1 MAEKDVVLMIADISG
16 YTKFIAT
23 NQMTLE
29 HTHKIVEELIKTII
43 KQVKIPIKV
52 AKLEGDAVF
61 LYAIKNGN
69 AAAWKKDVK
78 HINEKLL
85 SFFDV
90 FSQRIKELAESTPC
104 KCEACKNIEELRLKV
119 IVHIGKANFYKID
132 QFTELSGLDVIIVH
146 RLLKNSVNAKEYIL
160 LTDNAFKD
168 INLGAETKTKQGS
181 ETYKDLGSVKT
192 HVYFPTHHHKHIR
205 EAQMIIRNRDYAH
218 DHSHDHKH
226 VHA

>member
-23 NQMTLE
+23 NQTTLE

-61 LYAIKNGN
+61 LYCLKNGN
-69 AAAWKKDVK
+69 ASAWKKDVK

-90 FSQRIKELAESTPC
+90 FSSRLRELAESAPC
-104 KCEACKNIEELRLKV
+104 KCEACKNIQELRLKV
-119 IVHIGKANFYKID
+119 IVHIGKANFYKIG

-146 RLLKNSVNAKEYIL
+146 RLLKNSLNAREYIL
-160 LTDNAFKD
+160 LTDNAFKE
-168 INLGAETKTKQGS
+168 INLTGIQTKQGT
-181 ETYKDLGSVKT
+181 ETYKDLGSIKT
-192 HVYFPTHHHKHIR
+192 HAYFPTHHHKHMIQ
-205 EAQMIIRNRDYAH
+205 AQMIMRNRDHAH
-218 DHSHDHKH
+218 DHSHDHE
-226 VHA
+226 HAHA

>member
-23 NQMTLE
+23 NQTTLE

-61 LYAIKNGN
+61 LYCLKNGN
-69 AAAWKKDVK
+69 ASAWKKDVK
-78 HINEKLL
+78 HINQKLL

-90 FSQRIKELAESTPC
+90 FSSRLRELAESAPC
-104 KCEACKNIEELRLKV
+104 KCEACKNIQELRLKV
-119 IVHIGKANFYKID
+119 IVHIGKANFYKIG

-160 LTDNAFKD
+160 LTDNAFND
-168 INLGAETKTKQGS
+168 INLGEDTKTKQGT
-181 ETYKDLGSVKT
+181 ETYKDLGSIKT
-192 HVYFPTHHHKHIR
+192 HAYFPTHHHKHMIQ
-205 EAQMIIRNRDYAH
+205 AQMIMRNH
-218 DHSHDHKH
+218 DHHDHKH